1 MLKHSRKFK
10 LVPVTEEEDG
20 VGVEEEGEKDY
31 IPPPTPPVLK
41 KLSKLDQQLR
51 AILEDAS
58 LSDAEKM
65 QQYES
70 TLSKWGKFYRQYQS
84 AESGGRDNT
93 SLNNTTTAATTA
105 AAFSPSS
112 STWHSTPY
120 NNNNNRTIL
129 FGPAAAAPAR
139 SRSRSPLRRR
149 DQSPSPIRPGE
160 EEDYYATPRTSRKKK
175 KKPRTPAD
183 TRRMTPAQLERY
195 TDRLRQR
202 APYRAQV
209 GSSWLPWRLN
219 APRRKRRRE

>member
-20 VGVEEEGEKDY
+20 VRVEEEGEKDY

-149 DQSPSPIRPGE
+149 DESPSPIRPGE

-195 TDRLRQR
+195 TD
-202 APYRAQV
+202 
-209 GSSWLPWRLN
+209 
-219 APRRKRRRE
+219 

>member
-10 LVPVTEEEDG
+10 LVPMTEEEDR
-20 VGVEEEGEKDY
+20 VEEEGEKDY

-93 SLNNTTTAATTA
+93 SLNTTTAATTA

-149 DQSPSPIRPGE
+149 DESPSPIRPGE

-175 KKPRTPAD
+175 KKPKTPAD
-183 TRRMTPAQLERY
+183 TRMTPAQLERY
-195 TDRLRQR
+195 RDRLRQR